1 MREDGREGG
10 GGKVREGGRGQWCVC
25 TQTRG
30 TSFTLQ
36 DQTLA
41 LSTETLLVGFRASSY
56 IYPYRTFK
64 A

>member
-1 MREDGREGG
+1 MREDGIEGG
-10 GGKVREGGRGQWCVC
+10 GGGGKERTVG
-25 TQTRG
+25 THTKG

-36 DQTLA
+36 DQTFA
-41 LSTETLLVGFRASSY
+41 LSTETLLVGYQVSSY